1 MTGLLFCF
9 ICRVL
14 LFREIAALV
23 RKEFMLEFRQRHAL
37 AGIVIYV
44 ISTVFVCYL
53 TLQRVD
59 KVATWGAL
67 VWITAIFTVFNALM
81 RTFQAEGQGVQLYL
95 YTLVSARAVILG
107 KMLYNA
113 ILVLLLNTFSLAL
126 FLLFLGEGITAQA
139 DMAQFF
145 TGLAVGSIGLAAM
158 VTFIAG
164 LAYKAGNSPGLM
176 AILGF
181 PVLIPL
187 LLSVVRFSLHAL
199 EGLPWSENMFQLLV
213 MGVLTVSAV
222 LLAALLFPYLWR
234 E

>member
-113 ILVLLLNTFSLAL
+113 LLVLLLNTFSLAL
-126 FLLFLGEGITAQA
+126 FLLFLGQGITEQA
-139 DMAQFF
+139 DMVQFF